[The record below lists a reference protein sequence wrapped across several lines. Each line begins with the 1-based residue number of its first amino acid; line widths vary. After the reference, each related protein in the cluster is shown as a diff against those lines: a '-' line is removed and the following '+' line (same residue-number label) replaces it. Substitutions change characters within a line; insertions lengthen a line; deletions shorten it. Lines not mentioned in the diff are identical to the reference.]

1 MRHKWIADVSW
12 APADRCFDSSNII
25 NCDIT
30 LSLGHRPERSS
41 ASTSLIKWAIVEIFI
56 NGIIDTETIITTS
69 IKILNSA
76 LHQECSNSSTI
87 KMNKQPYNHVR
98 KSSNCFG
105 ALITL
110 WEFGVGS
117 YTRNIKV
124 HLRVAPCYKWSTVVS
139 SNIKILISGLSHS
152 ENVKVRSEERI
163 IINSRWYARIVNKSG
178 DKWIKVWY

>member
-1 MRHKWIADVSW
+1 MNSRRLW

-76 LHQECSNSSTI
+76 LHQKRSNSLNVR
-87 KMNKQPYNHVR
+87 MNKQPYNHDR
-98 KSSNCFG
+98 KSSKWIDG
-105 ALITL
+105 GDVLREVTV
-110 WEFGVGS
+110 ES
-117 YTRNIKV
+117 YLLAANV
-124 HLRVAPCYKWSTVVS
+124 HFCWAQCNKWSTVVS
-139 SNIKILISGLSHS
+139 SNIKILISSLSHS

-178 DKWIKVWY
+178 DKWIKAWY